1 MRSWLSAGR
10 DGRDALRGVGWVR
23 TLNWS
28 PDDPSGSA
36 LLRVRTE
43 EDK

>member
-1 MRSWLSAGR
+1 MRSWLSARQGA
-10 DGRDALRGVGWVR
+10 RDALRGVGWLR
-23 TLNWS
+23 TLDWS
-28 PDDPSGSA
+28 PEDPSGSA